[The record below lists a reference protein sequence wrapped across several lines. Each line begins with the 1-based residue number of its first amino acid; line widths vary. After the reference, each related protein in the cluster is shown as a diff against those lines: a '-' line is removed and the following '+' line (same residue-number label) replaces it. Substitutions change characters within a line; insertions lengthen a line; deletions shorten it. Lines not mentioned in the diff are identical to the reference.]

1 MSTTAPA
8 LTIADLDELV
18 RDVAQRLPFPATF
31 GTDMGALHTLQ
42 IYLGEE
48 TDESTGRPF
57 TRAGIDPE
65 DPTTVWWLDFEAGG
79 RQKFSTLG
87 ATASPQVAAEWIT
100 AHAEIP
106 VQAKA
111 V

>member
-1 MSTTAPA
+1 MDTTTA
-8 LTIADLDELV
+8 LTIEDVDQLV
-18 RDVAQRLPFPATF
+18 RIVAELLPIPTALDA
-31 GTDMGALHTLQ
+31 DMDYGALQ

-79 RQKFSTLG
+79 RQKFSTLD
-87 ATASPQVAAEWIT
+87 ATASPQEVAEWIT
-100 AHAEIP
+100 ANAEIP

>member
-1 MSTTAPA
+1 MDTTT
-8 LTIADLDELV
+8 LTIEDVDHLV
-18 RDVAQRLPFPATF
+18 RIVAELLPIPTVLDA
-31 GTDMGALHTLQ
+31 DMDYGALQ

-79 RQKFSTLG
+79 RQKFSTLD
-87 ATASPQVAAEWIT
+87 ATASAEDVVEWIS

>member
-8 LTIADLDELV
+8 LTIEDVDQLV
-18 RDVAQRLPFPATF
+18 RNVAELLPIPTVLDA
-31 GTDMGALHTLQ
+31 DMDYGALQ

-65 DPTTVWWLDFEAGG
+65 DSTAVWWLDFEAGG
-79 RQKFSTLG
+79 RQKFSTLD
-87 ATASPQVAAEWIT
+87 ATASAEAVVEWIT
-100 AHAEIP
+100 DNAEIP
-106 VQAKA
+106 VQTKA

>member
-1 MSTTAPA
+1 MDTTT
-8 LTIADLDELV
+8 LTIEDVDQLV
-18 RDVAQRLPFPATF
+18 RIVAELLPIPTVLDA
-31 GTDMGALHTLQ
+31 DMDHGALQ

-79 RQKFSTLG
+79 RQKFSTLD
-87 ATASPQVAAEWIT
+87 ATASAQDVAEWIT
-100 AHAEIP
+100 ANAEIP

>member
-1 MSTTAPA
+1 MDTTTA
-8 LTIADLDELV
+8 LTIEDVDQLV
-18 RDVAQRLPFPATF
+18 RIVAELLPIPTVLDA
-31 GTDMGALHTLQ
+31 DMDYGTLQ

-87 ATASPQVAAEWIT
+87 ATASPQEVAEWIT
-100 AHAEIP
+100 ANAEIP